1 MHPRTHART
10 HTSIDLGE
18 RPHPHPPTEVDVP
31 GDRCR
36 PDVVPVL
43 VVRGQL
49 LGLAR
54 LDVVHIGGQLGLRVT
69 TGGGEG
75 RGGEGKRSGRNML

>member
-1 MHPRTHART
+1 M
-10 HTSIDLGE
+10 
-18 RPHPHPPTEVDVP
+18 P

-43 VVRGQL
+43 VVGGQL

-54 LDVVHIGGQLGLRVT
+54 LDVVHVGGQLGLRVT

-75 RGGEGKRSGRNML
+75 GRGGGGGGGEGKRSGRNML